1 MACGLVNGGQAYC
14 WGDNSFG
21 ALGVGQTDHV
31 TEGELAL
38 GEGSEN
44 IGCVSSIAV
53 AHGNLFVRTPKTL
66 YCFKK

>member
-31 TEGELAL
+31 TVPAAVL
-38 GEGSEN
+38 GGITYQLSRHVVP
-44 IGCVSSIAV
+44 GPSKT
-53 AHGNLFVRTPKTL
+53 VRR
-66 YCFKK
+66 